1 MNKHRLFL
9 FILALIAV
17 VTFYVSN
24 NTLRGYLR
32 WEVNQDEV
40 AAGSLE
46 ALDYY
51 EITTRAPF
59 KYRLLFPSIV
69 KSTFKAT
76 YSADD
81 VEGYYHTYKA
91 WSLVFFTASVLAMFL
106 LLRTIGFDER
116 YSFLGSLIFLFL
128 PAMLMAFTTP
138 VHTREDTLA
147 YTLFFTG
154 LIFLI
159 RERRILF
166 VVICILGVLTRETLL
181 LLPLLYLFYAKDD
194 NLFRRLLISAAPAV
208 LFVAVRVIIGFDK
221 YDVWEGLK
229 WNLDNPE
236 QVIGFLFITF
246 NVCWIPYLFHLL
258 HYRSSLATSVGSPVH
273 FFYKTSIFSLAVILL
288 TTFVGGIFNEIR
300 LLYLFCPW
308 IIVISVDFVRS
319 NIGLFKKA
327 LAEKSYRIYSIAS
340 LVFCLAIVYVIML
353 NWQRLIVPGKFR
365 VPYEVWILASSVY
378 MLVILLFLPV
388 SLRFIRRHK
397 VI

>member
-1 MNKHRLFL
+1 MNKQRLFL
-9 FILALIAV
+9 FILAFIAV
-17 VTFYVSN
+17 VTFYISN
-24 NTLRGYLR
+24 NNLRGYLR

-40 AAGSLE
+40 ASGNIE

-51 EITTRAPF
+51 EITTKAPF
-59 KYRLLFPSIV
+59 KYRLLFPTIV
-69 KSTFKAT
+69 KSTFTAT
-76 YSADD
+76 HSPDD

-91 WSLVFFTASVLAMFL
+91 WSLVFFTASVLAMFF
-106 LLRTIGFDER
+106 LLRAIGFDQN

-128 PAMLMAFTTP
+128 PPMLMAFTTP

-147 YTLFFTG
+147 YTLLFTG

-159 RERRILF
+159 QERRIPF
-166 VVICILGVLTRETLL
+166 VVICFLGVLTRETLL
-181 LLPLLYLFYAKDD
+181 LLPLLYLFYAKDE
-194 NLFRRLLISAAPAV
+194 NLIRRLAISAAPAV

-246 NVCWIPYLFHLL
+246 NVCWIPFLLHLL
-258 HYRSSLATSVGSPVH
+258 HYRSSVLSSVGSPVH
-273 FFYKTSIFSLAVILL
+273 FFYKSSIFALAVILL

-308 IIVISVDFVRS
+308 IVVISVQFVRS
-319 NIGLFKKA
+319 NIGLFKNA
-327 LAEKSYRIYSIAS
+327 LAEKSYRIYSIAAII
-340 LVFCLAIVYVIML
+340 FCLAIVYVIML
-353 NWQRLIVPGKFR
+353 NWQRIIVPGKFR
-365 VPYEVWILASSVY
+365 VPYEVWILASSAY

-388 SLRFIRRHK
+388 SLRFIKGHK